1 MATTARAS
9 GAMASATVA
18 DVWGQGGAAPLLCPM
33 VRGHSDRAV
42 ARAAQNTGWD
52 VTAETPDQSD
62 AALLAAYAAGEAR
75 AARVLTLR
83 HGPRVLAQASRMLG
97 QQAEAE
103 DVTQEV
109 MVKLWTLAPDWD
121 AGRARLSTWLYRVT
135 ANLCID
141 RLRRSARVAPLE
153 DAAEPVDD
161 AQSAAAGMQVAAR
174 QQALRAA
181 LGQLPDRQA
190 QAVALR
196 HFEDLSNPEI
206 ARIMDI
212 STDAVESLTAR
223 GKRALAAALA
233 PRRSELGVM
242 DD

>member
-1 MATTARAS
+1 
-9 GAMASATVA
+9 MASATA
-18 DVWGQGGAAPLLCPM
+18 GDLRGQGGIAPLLRP
-33 VRGHSDRAV
+33 VIRGQS
-42 ARAAQNTGWD
+42 ARVSAAAKSAMNTGWD

-62 AALLAAYAAGEAR
+62 AALLAAYAAGDAR
-75 AARVLTLR
+75 AARLLTMR
-83 HGPRVLAQASRMLG
+83 HAPRVLAQASRMLG
-97 QQAEAE
+97 QRAEAE

-109 MVKLWTLAPDWD
+109 MVKLWTLAPEWD

-141 RLRRSARVAPLE
+141 RLRRSSRVAPLDE
-153 DAAEPVDD
+153 AAEPVDD
-161 AQSAAAGMQVAAR
+161 AQSAAAGLQQAAR
-174 QQALRAA
+174 QRALRAA
-181 LGQLPDRQA
+181 LADLPERQA

-196 HFEDLSNPEI
+196 HFEGLGNPEI

-233 PRRSELGVM
+233 PRRSELGAM